1 MDELQEMREQLA
13 ALKEKLNKQ
22 EIVNEKNL
30 RKLMF
35 RKALRFKVFM
45 WVGILL
51 IATLTVALWIM
62 NFAWFDGTHTDFE
75 LIWGTITTA
84 IMLTMLIIGIS
95 IIKLRDIRSGN
106 LQTVK
111 EQIRKMSTPLVE
123 RNYRIVYGVFSIMV
137 IVLLLSYRYDNGR
150 FEFELYEKVIFVLL
164 LVLTLLNL
172 FFPEWQR
179 KLGEWIAKR
188 MGIKKRPTE
197 WEEYLNHIE
206 EMSELDEE
214 NDKAESE
221 TKNRKVKTNSRK

>member
-1 MDELQEMREQLA
+1 MDELQEMREQMA

-62 NFAWFDGTHTDFE
+62 NFAWFEGTHTDFE

-84 IMLTMLIIGIS
+84 IMLAMLIIGTS
-95 IIKLRDIRSGN
+95 IIKIKDIRSGN

-111 EQIRKMSTPLVE
+111 EQILKMNSPFKERKD
-123 RNYRIVYGVFSIMV
+123 RIVYGVFSIMV
-137 IVLLLSYRYDNGR
+137 IVQLLVDNYNNGR
-150 FEFELYEKVIFVLL
+150 FEFDLYEKVIYVLF
-164 LVLTLLNL
+164 LVLALLHL
-172 FFPEWQR
+172 FFPEWKR
-179 KLGEWIAKR
+179 KLGEWMNKKTGR
-188 MGIKKRPTE
+188 KKRTTE
-197 WEEYLNHIE
+197 WEEYIRQIE

-214 NDKAESE
+214 NDKVEAD
-221 TKNRKVKTNSRK
+221 NNKTEK

>member
-51 IATLTVALWIM
+51 IATPTIALWIM
-62 NFAWFDGTHTDFE
+62 NFAWFDGTHTDFQ

-84 IMLTMLIIGIS
+84 IMLALLIIGTS
-95 IIKLRDIRSGN
+95 IIKINDIRSGN
-106 LQTVK
+106 LKTVK

-123 RNYRIVYGVFSIMV
+123 RKYRIVHGVFSIMV
-137 IVLLLSYRYDNGR
+137 IVLLLVEHYNNGR
-150 FEFELYEKVIFVLL
+150 FEFELYEKVFFVLL

-179 KLGEWIAKR
+179 KLGEWINKKTGR
-188 MGIKKRPTE
+188 KKRTTE
-197 WEEYLNHIE
+197 WEEYVRQIE
-206 EMSELDEE
+206 EMTELDEGKE
-214 NDKAESE
+214 E
-221 TKNRKVKTNSRK
+221 TEK

>member
-1 MDELQEMREQLA
+1 MDELQEMREQMA

-51 IATLTVALWIM
+51 IATPTVALWVM
-62 NFAWFDGTHTDFE
+62 NFAWFEGTHTGFQ
-75 LIWGTITTA
+75 LIWETITTA
-84 IMLTMLIIGIS
+84 IMLAMLIIGTS

-123 RNYRIVYGVFSIMV
+123 RKYRIVSNVFSIMV

-179 KLGEWIAKR
+179 KLGEWINKKIGR
-188 MGIKKRPTE
+188 KKRTTE
-197 WEEYLNHIE
+197 WEEYLNQIE

-214 NDKAESE
+214 KEE
-221 TKNRKVKTNSRK
+221 TEK

>member
-35 RKALRFKVFM
+35 RKALRFKIFM
-45 WVGILL
+45 WIGILL
-51 IATLTVALWIM
+51 MATPTVALWIM
-62 NFAWFDGTHTDFE
+62 NFAWFEGTHTDFE
-75 LIWGTITTA
+75 LIWETITTS
-84 IMLTMLIIGIS
+84 IMLTMLIIGTS

-123 RNYRIVYGVFSIMV
+123 RKYRIVHRAFSIVV
-137 IVLLLSYRYDNGR
+137 IVLLLVDNYNNGR

-179 KLGEWIAKR
+179 KLGEWMNKKIGR
-188 MGIKKRPTE
+188 KKRTTE
-197 WEEYLNHIE
+197 WEEYLNQIE

-221 TKNRKVKTNSRK
+221 TKN

>member
-51 IATLTVALWIM
+51 IATPTIALWIM
-62 NFAWFDGTHTDFE
+62 NFAWFEGTHTDFE
-75 LIWGTITTA
+75 LIWATITTA
-84 IMLTMLIIGIS
+84 IMLALLIIGTS
-95 IIKLRDIRSGN
+95 IIKIKDIRSGN

-123 RNYRIVYGVFSIMV
+123 RKYRIVHGVFSIMV
-137 IVLLLSYRYDNGR
+137 IVLLLVDNYNNGR

-179 KLGEWIAKR
+179 RFGEWIAKR

-197 WEEYLNHIE
+197 WEEYINQIE

-214 NDKAESE
+214 NDKEE
-221 TKNRKVKTNSRK
+221 KGL

>member
-1 MDELQEMREQLA
+1 MDELQEMREQMA

-22 EIVNEKNL
+22 EIINEKNL

-35 RKALRFKVFM
+35 RKALRFKIFM
-45 WVGILL
+45 WIGILL
-51 IATLTVALWIM
+51 IATPTVVLWIM
-62 NFAWFDGTHTDFE
+62 NFAWFDGTHTDFQ

-84 IMLTMLIIGIS
+84 IMLTMLIIGTS
-95 IIKLRDIRSGN
+95 IIKIKDIRSGN

-123 RNYRIVYGVFSIMV
+123 RKYRIVHGVFSIMV
-137 IVLLLSYRYDNGR
+137 IVLLLVDNYNNGR

-179 KLGEWIAKR
+179 KLGEWINKKTGR
-188 MGIKKRPTE
+188 KKRTTE
-197 WEEYLNHIE
+197 WEEYINQIE

-214 NDKAESE
+214 NDKAKSE
-221 TKNRKVKTNSRK
+221 MEF

>member
-51 IATLTVALWIM
+51 IATPTVALWIM
-62 NFAWFDGTHTDFE
+62 NFAWFEGTHTDFQ
-75 LIWGTITTA
+75 LILGTIATA
-84 IMLTMLIIGIS
+84 IMLTMLIIGTS
-95 IIKLRDIRSGN
+95 IIKIKDIRSGN

-111 EQIRKMSTPLVE
+111 EQIRKMNTPVVE
-123 RNYRIVYGVFSIMV
+123 KRYRIVWNVFSIMV
-137 IVLLLSYRYDNGR
+137 IVLLLVDNYNNGR

-179 KLGEWIAKR
+179 KLGEWMNKKIGR
-188 MGIKKRPTE
+188 KKRTTE
-197 WEEYLNHIE
+197 WEEYINQIE

-214 NDKAESE
+214 KEE
-221 TKNRKVKTNSRK
+221 TEK

>member
-51 IATLTVALWIM
+51 IATPTIALWIM
-62 NFAWFDGTHTDFE
+62 NFAWFEGTHTDFQ

-84 IMLTMLIIGIS
+84 IMLAMLIIGTS
-95 IIKLRDIRSGN
+95 IVKIKDIRSGN

-123 RNYRIVYGVFSIMV
+123 KKYRIVYGVFSIMV
-137 IVLLLSYRYDNGR
+137 IVLLLVDNYNNGR

-179 KLGEWIAKR
+179 RFGEWIAKR

-197 WEEYLNHIE
+197 WEEYINQIE

-221 TKNRKVKTNSRK
+221 TEN

>member
-51 IATLTVALWIM
+51 IATPTVALWIM
-62 NFAWFDGTHTDFE
+62 NFAWFDGTHTDFQ
-75 LIWGTITTA
+75 LILGTIATA
-84 IMLTMLIIGIS
+84 IMLAMLIIGTS
-95 IIKLRDIRSGN
+95 IIKIKDIRSGN

-111 EQIRKMSTPLVE
+111 EQIRKMNTPVVE
-123 RNYRIVYGVFSIMV
+123 KKYRIVWNVFSIMV
-137 IVLLLSYRYDNGR
+137 IVLLLEDNYNNGR

-164 LVLTLLNL
+164 LVLTLLDL

-188 MGIKKRPTE
+188 MGIKKRTTE
-197 WEEYLNHIE
+197 WEEYINQIE

-214 NDKAESE
+214 KEE
-221 TKNRKVKTNSRK
+221 TEK

>member
-51 IATLTVALWIM
+51 IATPMVALWIM
-62 NFAWFDGTHTDFE
+62 NFAWFDGTHIDLE
-75 LIWGTITTA
+75 LILVTLTTTI
-84 IMLTMLIIGIS
+84 ILTMLIIGTS
-95 IIKLRDIRSGN
+95 IVKLRDIRSGN

-111 EQIRKMSTPLVE
+111 EQIRKMSTPINAGKKE
-123 RNYRIVYGVFSIMV
+123 RIVYGVFSIMV
-137 IVLLLSYRYDNGR
+137 IVLLLVDNYNNGR

-179 KLGEWIAKR
+179 KLGEWINKKTGR
-188 MGIKKRPTE
+188 KKRTTE
-197 WEEYLNHIE
+197 WDEYIRQIE

-214 NDKAESE
+214 NKAEKGE
-221 TKNRKVKTNSRK
+221 L

>member
-45 WVGILL
+45 WVGISL
-51 IATLTVALWIM
+51 IATPMVVLWIM
-62 NFAWFDGTHTDFE
+62 NFAWFDGTHIDLE
-75 LIWGTITTA
+75 LILVTLTTT
-84 IMLTMLIIGIS
+84 IMLTMLIIGTS
-95 IIKLRDIRSGN
+95 IVKLRDIRSGN
-106 LQTVK
+106 LRTVK
-111 EQIRKMSTPLVE
+111 EQIRKMNTPMVE
-123 RNYRIVYGVFSIMV
+123 RKYRIVWNVFSIMV

-150 FEFELYEKVIFVLL
+150 FEFELYETVLFVLL

-179 KLGEWIAKR
+179 KLGEWMNKKIGR
-188 MGIKKRPTE
+188 KKRTTE
-197 WEEYLNHIE
+197 WDEYIHQIE
-206 EMSELDEE
+206 EMSELDEGK
-214 NDKAESE
+214 DE
-221 TKNRKVKTNSRK
+221 TEK

>member
-22 EIVNEKNL
+22 EIINEKNL

-35 RKALRFKVFM
+35 RKALRFKIFM
-45 WVGILL
+45 WIGILL
-51 IATLTVALWIM
+51 MATPTVALWIM
-62 NFAWFDGTHTDFE
+62 NFAWFEGTHTDFE
-75 LIWGTITTA
+75 LIWETITTS
-84 IMLTMLIIGIS
+84 IMLTMLIIGTS

-123 RNYRIVYGVFSIMV
+123 KKYRIVYGVFCIMV
-137 IVLLLSYRYDNGR
+137 IVLLLVDNYNNGR
-150 FEFELYEKVIFVLL
+150 FEFELYEKVVFVLL

-172 FFPEWQR
+172 FLPGWQR
-179 KLGEWIAKR
+179 RFGEWIAKR
-188 MGIKKRPTE
+188 MRIKKRTTE
-197 WEEYLNHIE
+197 WDEYIRQIE
-206 EMSELDEE
+206 EMSDLDEE

-221 TKNRKVKTNSRK
+221 MEN

>member
-1 MDELQEMREQLA
+1 MDELQEMREQMA

-35 RKALRFKVFM
+35 RKALRFKIFM

-51 IATLTVALWIM
+51 IATPTVALWIM
-62 NFAWFDGTHTDFE
+62 NFAWFEGTHTDFE
-75 LIWGTITTA
+75 LIWVTITTA
-84 IMLTMLIIGIS
+84 IMLTMLIIGTS

-111 EQIRKMSTPLVE
+111 EQIRKMNTPMVE
-123 RNYRIVYGVFSIMV
+123 RKYRIVYGVFSIMV
-137 IVLLLSYRYDNGR
+137 IVLFLSYRYDNGR

-164 LVLTLLNL
+164 LVLTLLTF

-179 KLGEWIAKR
+179 KLGEW
-188 MGIKKRPTE
+188 MNKKIGRKKHTTE
-197 WEEYLNHIE
+197 WEEYIRQIE
-206 EMSELDEE
+206 DMSELDEKE
-214 NDKAESE
+214 EE
-221 TKNRKVKTNSRK
+221 TEK

>member
-1 MDELQEMREQLA
+1 MDELQEMREQMA

-51 IATLTVALWIM
+51 IATPTIALWIM
-62 NFAWFDGTHTDFE
+62 NFAWFEGTHTDFQ
-75 LIWGTITTA
+75 LIWGTIATA
-84 IMLTMLIIGIS
+84 IMLTMSIIGTS
-95 IIKLRDIRSGN
+95 IIKLRDIRYGN

-123 RNYRIVYGVFSIMV
+123 RKYRIVWNVFSIMV
-137 IVLLLSYRYDNGR
+137 IVLLLVDNYNNGR
-150 FEFELYEKVIFVLL
+150 FEFELYEKVIFVLF

-179 KLGEWIAKR
+179 RFGEWIAKK

-197 WEEYLNHIE
+197 WEEYIRQIE
-206 EMSELDEE
+206 EMSDLDEE
-214 NDKAESE
+214 NDKEE
-221 TKNRKVKTNSRK
+221 KGL

>member
-35 RKALRFKVFM
+35 RKALRFKIFM
-45 WVGILL
+45 WIGILL
-51 IATLTVALWIM
+51 IATPTVALWIM
-62 NFAWFDGTHTDFE
+62 NFAWFEGTHTDFE
-75 LIWGTITTA
+75 LIWETITTA
-84 IMLTMLIIGIS
+84 IILTMLIIGTS
-95 IIKLRDIRSGN
+95 IIKLRDIRYGN

-123 RNYRIVYGVFSIMV
+123 RKYRIVYGVFSIMV
-137 IVLLLSYRYDNGR
+137 IVLLLVDNYNNGR
-150 FEFELYEKVIFVLL
+150 FEFELYEKVVFVLL
-164 LVLTLLNL
+164 LVLTLSNL

-179 KLGEWIAKR
+179 KLGEWMNKKIGR
-188 MGIKKRPTE
+188 KKRTTE
-197 WEEYLNHIE
+197 WEEYLYQIE

-221 TKNRKVKTNSRK
+221 RED

>member
-22 EIVNEKNL
+22 EIINEKNL

-35 RKALRFKVFM
+35 RKVLRFKIFM
-45 WVGILL
+45 WIGILL
-51 IATLTVALWIM
+51 IASPTVALWIM
-62 NFAWFDGTHTDFE
+62 NFAWFEGTHTDFE
-75 LIWGTITTA
+75 LIWETITTA
-84 IMLTMLIIGIS
+84 IILTMLIIGTS
-95 IIKLRDIRSGN
+95 IIKLRDIRYGN

-111 EQIRKMSTPLVE
+111 EQIRKMTTPMVE
-123 RNYRIVYGVFSIMV
+123 RTYRIVYGVFCIMV
-137 IVLLLSYRYDNGR
+137 IVLFLSYRYDNGR

-172 FFPEWQR
+172 FLPEWQR

-197 WEEYLNHIE
+197 WEEYINQIE

-214 NDKAESE
+214 NDKEE
-221 TKNRKVKTNSRK
+221 KGL

>member
-22 EIVNEKNL
+22 EIINEKNL

-35 RKALRFKVFM
+35 RKVLRFKIFM
-45 WVGILL
+45 WIGILL
-51 IATLTVALWIM
+51 MATPTVALWIM
-62 NFAWFDGTHTDFE
+62 NFAWFEGTHTDFE
-75 LIWGTITTA
+75 LIWETITTS
-84 IMLTMLIIGIS
+84 IMLTMLIIGTS

-123 RNYRIVYGVFSIMV
+123 KKYRIVYGVFCIMV
-137 IVLLLSYRYDNGR
+137 IVLLLVDNYSDGR

-179 KLGEWIAKR
+179 KLGEWINKKTGR
-188 MGIKKRPTE
+188 KKRTTE
-197 WEEYLNHIE
+197 WEEYIRQIE

-214 NDKAESE
+214 KEE
-221 TKNRKVKTNSRK
+221 TEK

>member
-1 MDELQEMREQLA
+1 MDELQEMREQMA
-13 ALKEKLNKQ
+13 VLKEKLNKQ

-35 RKALRFKVFM
+35 RKALGFKIFM
-45 WVGILL
+45 WIGILL
-51 IATLTVALWIM
+51 IATPTVALWIM
-62 NFAWFDGTHTDFE
+62 NFAWFEGTHTDFQ

-84 IMLTMLIIGIS
+84 IMLTMLIIGTS
-95 IIKLRDIRSGN
+95 IIKIKDIRSGN

-137 IVLLLSYRYDNGR
+137 IVLLLVDNYNNGR

-164 LVLTLLNL
+164 LMLTLLNL

-197 WEEYLNHIE
+197 WEEYLNQIE

-221 TKNRKVKTNSRK
+221 TKN

>member
-22 EIVNEKNL
+22 EIINEKNL

-35 RKALRFKVFM
+35 RKALRFKIFM
-45 WVGILL
+45 WIGILL
-51 IATLTVALWIM
+51 SATPTVALWIM
-62 NFAWFDGTHTDFE
+62 NFAWFEGTHTDFE
-75 LIWGTITTA
+75 LIWGTIATA
-84 IMLTMLIIGIS
+84 IMLTMLIIGTS

-111 EQIRKMSTPLVE
+111 EQIRKMNTPMVE
-123 RNYRIVYGVFSIMV
+123 RKYRIVYGVFCIMV
-137 IVLLLSYRYDNGR
+137 IVLLLVDNYNNGR
-150 FEFELYEKVIFVLL
+150 FEFDVHEKVVFVLL

-179 KLGEWIAKR
+179 KFGEWINKKIGR
-188 MGIKKRPTE
+188 KKRTTE
-197 WEEYLNHIE
+197 WDEYIRQIE

-221 TKNRKVKTNSRK
+221 MKN

>member
-1 MDELQEMREQLA
+1 MDELQEMREQLT

-35 RKALRFKVFM
+35 RKALRFKVFV

-51 IATLTVALWIM
+51 IATPTIALWIM
-62 NFAWFDGTHTDFE
+62 NFAWFDGTHTDFQ

-84 IMLTMLIIGIS
+84 IILTMLIIGTS

-123 RNYRIVYGVFSIMV
+123 KKYRIVYRVFSIMV
-137 IVLLLSYRYDNGR
+137 IVLLLVDNYNTGR
-150 FEFELYEKVIFVLL
+150 FEFELYEKVFFVLL

-179 KLGEWIAKR
+179 RFGEWIVKR

-197 WEEYLNHIE
+197 WEEYINQIE

-214 NDKAESE
+214 NDKEE
-221 TKNRKVKTNSRK
+221 KGL

>member
-1 MDELQEMREQLA
+1 MDELQEMREQMA

-51 IATLTVALWIM
+51 IATPTIALWIM
-62 NFAWFDGTHTDFE
+62 NFAWFEGTHTDFQ

-84 IMLTMLIIGIS
+84 IMLAMLVIGTS
-95 IIKLRDIRSGN
+95 IVKIKDIRSGN

-123 RNYRIVYGVFSIMV
+123 RKYRIVYGVFSIMV
-137 IVLLLSYRYDNGR
+137 IVLLLVDNYNNGR
-150 FEFELYEKVIFVLL
+150 FEFELYEKVFFVLL

-179 KLGEWIAKR
+179 RFGEWIAKK

-197 WEEYLNHIE
+197 WEEYIRQIE
-206 EMSELDEE
+206 EMSDLDEE
-214 NDKAESE
+214 NDKEE
-221 TKNRKVKTNSRK
+221 KGL

>member
-1 MDELQEMREQLA
+1 MDELQEMREQMA

-51 IATLTVALWIM
+51 IATPTVALWIM
-62 NFAWFDGTHTDFE
+62 NFAWFDGTHTDFQ
-75 LIWGTITTA
+75 LILGTIATA
-84 IMLTMLIIGIS
+84 IMLAMLIIGTS
-95 IIKLRDIRSGN
+95 FIKIKDIRSGN

-111 EQIRKMSTPLVE
+111 EQIRKMNTPMVE
-123 RNYRIVYGVFSIMV
+123 RKYRIVYRVFSIMV
-137 IVLLLSYRYDNGR
+137 IVLLLVDNYNNGR

-164 LVLTLLNL
+164 LVLTLLDL

-179 KLGEWIAKR
+179 KLGEWMNKKIGR
-188 MGIKKRPTE
+188 KKRTTE
-197 WEEYLNHIE
+197 WDEYIRQLEEL
-206 EMSELDEE
+206 SDLDEE
-214 NDKAESE
+214 KADDK
-221 TKNRKVKTNSRK
+221 K

>member
-22 EIVNEKNL
+22 EIINEKNL

-35 RKALRFKVFM
+35 RKALRFKIFM
-45 WVGILL
+45 WIGILL
-51 IATLTVALWIM
+51 IATPTVVLWIM
-62 NFAWFDGTHTDFE
+62 NFAWFDGTHTDFQ

-84 IMLTMLIIGIS
+84 IMLTMLIIGTS
-95 IIKLRDIRSGN
+95 IIKIKDIRSGN

-123 RNYRIVYGVFSIMV
+123 RKYRIVHGVFSIMV
-137 IVLLLSYRYDNGR
+137 IVLLLVDNYNNGR
-150 FEFELYEKVIFVLL
+150 FEFEIYEKVIFVLL

-179 KLGEWIAKR
+179 KLGEWINKKTGR
-188 MGIKKRPTE
+188 KKRTTE
-197 WEEYLNHIE
+197 WEEYINQIE

-214 NDKAESE
+214 NDKAKSE
-221 TKNRKVKTNSRK
+221 MEF

>member
-51 IATLTVALWIM
+51 IATPTVALWIM
-62 NFAWFDGTHTDFE
+62 NFAWFEGTHTDFQ
-75 LIWGTITTA
+75 LIWETITTA
-84 IMLTMLIIGIS
+84 IMLAMLIIGTS

-123 RNYRIVYGVFSIMV
+123 KKYRIVYGVFCIMV

-150 FEFELYEKVIFVLL
+150 FEFELYETVLFVLL

-188 MGIKKRPTE
+188 MGIKKRTTE
-197 WEEYLNHIE
+197 WEEYINQIE

-221 TKNRKVKTNSRK
+221 TEN